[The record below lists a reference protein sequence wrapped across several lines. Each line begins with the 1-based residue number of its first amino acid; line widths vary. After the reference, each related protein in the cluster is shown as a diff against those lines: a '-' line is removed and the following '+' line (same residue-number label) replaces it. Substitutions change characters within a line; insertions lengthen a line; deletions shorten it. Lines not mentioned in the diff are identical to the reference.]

1 MARRTLTRK
10 QKITVGVLGGLTVT
24 LAASAIA
31 LAALGQQVV
40 AEREKAQAAA
50 EATFSPAERTL
61 VDDIRAAYQLP
72 SSRDDVANGADP
84 ADIAALDGTLVD
96 AAATMCALIDELEA
110 DGQDPNA
117 EDVVEF
123 MAAGIVEESGHDL
136 EVGIDAY
143 AAYLEYCGR

>member
-10 QKITVGVLGGLTVT
+10 QKITVGVLGGLTAT

-40 AEREKAQAAA
+40 AERENAQAAA
-50 EATFSPAERTL
+50 EATFSPAER
-61 VDDIRAAYQLP
+61 
-72 SSRDDVANGADP
+72 
-84 ADIAALDGTLVD
+84 TLVD

-110 DGQDPNA
+110 DGQDPSA